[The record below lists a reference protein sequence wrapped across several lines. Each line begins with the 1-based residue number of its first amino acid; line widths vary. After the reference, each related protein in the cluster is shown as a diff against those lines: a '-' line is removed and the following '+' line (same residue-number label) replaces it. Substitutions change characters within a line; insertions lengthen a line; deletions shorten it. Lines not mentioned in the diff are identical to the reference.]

1 MASIKKNIILNG
13 INTVIGILIPIV
25 TFPYAA
31 RVLMPEG
38 IGVVNFLNSII
49 GYITLFTFLGIPMYA
64 IKEVA
69 KYRDDKQARDTIT
82 LEILTLSTILCVFGY
97 IAVWALA
104 TFVPRIQANST
115 LFYVLSLTVIFTDI
129 GVNWFYQGIEDFK
142 FITIRG
148 TIVRL
153 MAAIALFIFVRQP
166 SDLLA
171 YCFVIVGTTVGNN
184 AINFVHLR
192 KHIAFRAVDFRSLKI
207 RRHIAP
213 AFQVFVLNLIISLYV
228 QLNTIMLGFISGDAE
243 VGYFTAGSKISHI
256 GLMLLTSVGGVLM
269 PRCANLIKK
278 GETEEFASVIRKT
291 LNFML
296 MFSLPIAA
304 GLIVLATPVT
314 MIFCGNEFAPSIP
327 VLWLNAPV
335 IIFISLTNIMGI
347 QVLYPMDKTA
357 IVIWSTVGAAVVN
370 IIFNI
375 ILIPPF
381 GAVGASASTLL
392 AEFAIL
398 IIQAIIVRKYYPFK
412 TSELFNGQMIL
423 ASLVMCL
430 SVWFVIRFLPTY
442 TLQLLIGIPLGAI
455 VYFAVLGLMK
465 NSTSKAFL
473 QMARGMIPHK

>member
-13 INTVIGILIPIV
+13 INTVIGILIPII

-69 KYRDDKQARDTIT
+69 KYRDDKQARDAIT
-82 LEILTLSTILCVFGY
+82 LEILTLSTILCIFGY
-97 IAVWALA
+97 IAVWVLA
-104 TFVPRIQANST
+104 TFVPRIHADAT
-115 LFYVLSLTVIFTDI
+115 LFYVLSLTVIFSDI
-129 GVNWFYQGIEDFK
+129 GVGWFYQAIEDFK

-153 MAAIALFIFVRQP
+153 IAAVALFIFVRQP

-184 AINFVHLR
+184 VINFVHLR

-243 VGYFTAGSKISHI
+243 VGYFTAGSRISHI
-256 GLMLLTSVGGVLM
+256 GLMLLTSVGSVLM
-269 PRCANLIKK
+269 PRCANLIKR

-296 MFSLPIAA
+296 LFSLPITA

-314 MIFCGNEFAPSIP
+314 ILFCGDEFAPAIP
-327 VLWLNAPV
+327 VLWLNAP
-335 IIFISLTNIMGI
+335 IIVFISLTNIMGI
-347 QVLYPMDKTA
+347 QVLYPMDKTT

-381 GAVGASASTLL
+381 GAIGASASTFL

-398 IIQAIIVRKYYPFK
+398 IIQAFIGRKYYPFRP
-412 TSELFNGQMIL
+412 SELINGQMIL
-423 ASLVMCL
+423 ATAVMAAI
-430 SVWFVIRFLPTY
+430 VWPVSRSIPSY
-442 TLQLLIGIPLGAI
+442 TLQLAVGIPLGAI
-455 VYFAVLGLMK
+455 VYFLALGMMK
-465 NSTSKAFL
+465 NPTAKAFL
-473 QMARGMIPHK
+473 QMAQGMLPRK